1 MRKYWTWAVLLA
13 ALLLVV
19 ACRPPAE
26 TDQEGRPEAT
36 AAEEVDLGVCPVGE
50 PDCADENTV
59 DQAATEISPTETAAS
74 PTLMPTPA
82 PTATAK
88 AFDSPVE
95 PPDDPLDVHPLD
107 VRDTDWTMGSG
118 EPLITLLEYGDY
130 L

>member
-1 MRKYWTWAVLLA
+1 MRRYWTWAVLLA

-26 TDQEGRPEAT
+26 TGQEGLPEGT
-36 AAEEVDLGVCPVGE
+36 AAEEVDSGVCPVSE

-59 DQAATEISPTETAAS
+59 DQAATEISPTKTAAS
-74 PTLMPTPA
+74 PTLIPTPA

-95 PPDDPLDVHPLD
+95 PPDDPLD